1 MRDNRCQACRE
12 AVDFSCVS
20 TRSTCPSREEE
31 KISESVISKRE
42 IRIIRKHIRENLNQ

>member
-1 MRDNRCQACRE
+1 MRDDRCRACRE

-31 KISESVISKRE
+31 KISERVINRRE
-42 IRIIRKHIRENLNQ
+42 IRIIRQEIRDNLTL